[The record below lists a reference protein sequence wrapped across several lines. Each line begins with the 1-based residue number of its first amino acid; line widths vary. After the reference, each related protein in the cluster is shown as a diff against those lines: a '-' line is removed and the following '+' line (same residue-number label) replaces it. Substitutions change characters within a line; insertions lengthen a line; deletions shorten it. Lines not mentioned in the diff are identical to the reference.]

1 MIDNIDNKKLLKGFA
16 KRFRNLRQNIGLNQ
30 TELSNRLGYTNSFIS
45 ELENEKG
52 KPSYEFLIKL
62 QNTFRVN
69 LGWLLQGNG
78 DMFLNHGEFPN
89 MENPPKLSSS
99 EKDVEKFFWYF
110 NYSPMFKHTI
120 MGFALKFLHD
130 NQVIIKQDIEIY
142 KSELEEEKNKN
153 EKKNRGSAY

>member
-1 MIDNIDNKKLLKGFA
+1 MIDNIDNKELLNGFA
-16 KRFRNLRQNIGLNQ
+16 KRLKQLRQHFGLNQ
-30 TELSNRLGYTNSFIS
+30 IDLANRLGYTNSFIS
-45 ELENEKG
+45 ELENAKG

-62 QNTFRVN
+62 QVN
-69 LGWLLQGNG
+69 FNVHLGWLLQGSG
-78 DMFLNHGEFPN
+78 DMILNHSEI
-89 MENPPKLSSS
+89 NPMKKLPKLSSN

-142 KSELEEEKNKN
+142 KSELEKEENKN
-153 EKKNRGSAY
+153 D